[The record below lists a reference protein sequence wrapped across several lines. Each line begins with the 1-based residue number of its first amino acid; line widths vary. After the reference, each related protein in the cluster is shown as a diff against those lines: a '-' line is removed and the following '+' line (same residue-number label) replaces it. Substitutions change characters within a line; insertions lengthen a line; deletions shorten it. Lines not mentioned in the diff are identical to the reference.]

1 MQKFDFCSPDMT
13 EAPRKRK
20 KTDESE
26 NGTETPVVTVAE
38 GQSDVVA
45 AIEKLTEQIGLIAE
59 RRKLDSVY
67 ERCDQI
73 WEIELVVFYTGVICV
88 GLQNHNRRL

>member
-1 MQKFDFCSPDMT
+1 MEPRTQSLYIELLWVTQLPHTSGTVFPNLQKFDFCSPDMT

-26 NGTETPVVTVAE
+26 NGTETPVVSVAE

-45 AIEKLTEQIGLIAE
+45 AIEKLTEQIGLIAD
-59 RRKLDSVY
+59 RRK
-67 ERCDQI
+67 
-73 WEIELVVFYTGVICV
+73 
-88 GLQNHNRRL
+88 